1 MAAMGARTLEELIG
15 RSDLLTPKTI
25 TGRASLLDVSAL
37 IAAPAAPE
45 ERRKS
50 VDIDHNAEETLD
62 TRILARIS
70 GDLAEGRPVEVEE
83 TICTENRTVG
93 ARIAGAMTVLRDANP
108 TPLDRVAL
116 RFRGSAGQSFGAFT
130 VPGLTLKLEGE
141 ANDYVGKGMSGGE
154 IAIFPDR
161 TAQFTTPQ
169 TIAGNTI
176 LYGATGGTVFIA
188 GVVGE
193 RFAVRNSGA
202 TTVVEGVGD
211 HGCEYMTGGQAVIL
225 GPTGNNFG
233 AGMTNGTAYV
243 LDQAGT
249 FGSHVN
255 ADSVALTR
263 VEGNEAIELRA
274 LVQRHVEA
282 TGSAHAEALLANWD
296 ATLSRFWKV
305 TPTAVLELQQLLMES
320 TEGAAD

>member
-1 MAAMGARTLEELIG
+1 
-15 RSDLLTPKTI
+15 
-25 TGRASLLDVSAL
+25 
-37 IAAPAAPE
+37 
-45 ERRKS
+45 
-50 VDIDHNAEETLD
+50 
-62 TRILARIS
+62 
-70 GDLAEGRPVEVEE
+70 
-83 TICTENRTVG
+83 
-93 ARIAGAMTVLRDANP
+93 
-108 TPLDRVAL
+108 
-116 RFRGSAGQSFGAFT
+116 
-130 VPGLTLKLEGE
+130 
-141 ANDYVGKGMSGGE
+141 
-154 IAIFPDR
+154 
-161 TAQFTTPQ
+161 
-169 TIAGNTI
+169 
-176 LYGATGGTVFIA
+176 
-188 GVVGE
+188 
-193 RFAVRNSGA
+193 
-202 TTVVEGVGD
+202 
-211 HGCEYMTGGQAVIL
+211 MTGGQAVIL